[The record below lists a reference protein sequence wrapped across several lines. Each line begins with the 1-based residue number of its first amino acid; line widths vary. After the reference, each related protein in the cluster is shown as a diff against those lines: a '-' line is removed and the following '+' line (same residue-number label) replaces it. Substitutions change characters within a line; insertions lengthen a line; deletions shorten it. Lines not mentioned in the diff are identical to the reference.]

1 MDINIDIDIDDI
13 LLSASKS
20 EKRDLLDT
28 LLEDSDLA
36 YTKAAKQR
44 KKETSLMERQEVLNY
59 LRQSDGYG
67 LKCLLCDTLGVLY
80 CDTERLREELER
92 IITSI

>member
-13 LLSASKS
+13 LFSASKS
-20 EKRDLLDT
+20 EKSELLDA

-44 KKETSLMERQEVLNY
+44 KKETILMERREVLNY
-59 LRQSDGYG
+59 LRQTDGYG
-67 LKCLLCDTLGVLY
+67 LKCLLCDTLGILY
-80 CDTERLREELER
+80 SDTERLREELEQ